1 MKRSIKFPQRRS
13 YGEFKQN
20 IQRRYGAIE
29 KTPGK
34 INPIF
39 TERPHYGIK
48 EPTEGAVKDE

>member
-13 YGEFKQN
+13 HGEFKQN

-39 TERPHYGIK
+39 LKDNYGIK
-48 EPTEGAVKDE
+48 KEGKA